1 MLPVITSVVK
11 RWIARPALSPGFLAA
26 FAVQICLYPSVPCG
40 PFSELRAGALS
51 LEGLVGRPDPFRRFS
66 TRIGAVLCTNG
77 ICQPAFA
84 RPACRN
90 GISRARCY
98 EMTFGQ
104 FPLIR
109 LLQRRLFAS
118 GGIARQKLT
127 ACFQDSFS
135 GFFCRPENIVF
146 SRGVLMRSISDLIKS
161 IVGPVAR
168 QNPFMRGIF
177 RSKQAFSPL
186 ESGETNPR
194 QISRGVG
201 EVGGNEGDV
210 SVRGCGCDNV
220 RIQRLVG
227 R

>member
-40 PFSELRAGALS
+40 PFSDLRAGALS
-51 LEGLVGRPDPFRRFS
+51 LEGLAGRPDPFRRFS
-66 TRIGAVLCTNG
+66 TRIGAALCA
-77 ICQPAFA
+77 QWDMPARF
-84 RPACRN
+84 
-90 GISRARCY
+90 RAAGMSKRD
-98 EMTFGQ
+98 
-104 FPLIR
+104 FPGT
-109 LLQRRLFAS
+109 LQRRLFAS

-135 GFFCRPENIVF
+135 GFFCRPENIGF
-146 SRGVLMRSISDLIKS
+146 SRGVLMRSVSDLIKS
-161 IVGPVAR
+161 IVGPVSR

-177 RSKQAFSPL
+177 RSKQAFFPL

-210 SVRGCGCDNV
+210 SVRSCGCDNV